1 MHFSAAILA
10 LAATVS
16 AVDLRSYTSTGC
28 TGGWTGCLGINP
40 GVCCVFS
47 EGAGSGKL
55 SVSVNAIPREW
66 RIMGEAYTGG
76 GCRYIANQQ
85 NSNGNT
91 DICLSY
97 GSRGDRTGGIYKFV
111 GRKRAADES
120 CPAEQPNGE
129 KCESAV
135 KADSV
140 GLADGT
146 IYNISSLADEKVEEL
161 VKIADS
167 GAGADEVPAE
177 FHSLRR

>member
-1 MHFSAAILA
+1 MHFSAAVLA

-16 AVDLRSYTSTGC
+16 AIDLRSYTSTGC

-40 GVCCVFS
+40 GVCCVYS

-55 SVSVNAIPREW
+55 SVSANAIPRDW
-66 RIMGEAYTGG
+66 RIQVDSYTGG
-76 GCRYIANQQ
+76 GCRYIASQL

-91 DICLSY
+91 DICLTYS
-97 GSRGDRTGGIYKFV
+97 SRGDRTGALYRFI

-120 CPAEQPNGE
+120 CPAEQPNGR
-129 KCESAV
+129 KCEASV
-135 KADSV
+135 KANSV

-146 IYNISSLADEKVEEL
+146 VYNISDLADEKVEEL

-167 GAGADEVPAE
+167 GAGVDEVPAE
-177 FHSLRR
+177 FQPLRR